1 MRVSVDVVNG
11 GEHEVSLGEEST
23 YADVLGAVDLNVH
36 EATVLVEGRPV
47 PADAAVETESVQVL
61 RLVAGG

>member
-11 GEHEVSLGEEST
+11 GDHEVDLADGST
-23 YADVLGAVDLNVH
+23 YADVLGAVDLRVH

-47 PADAAVETESVQVL
+47 PADAPVEERSVRVL
-61 RLVAGG
+61 RLVSGG